1 VGRTLWLSF
10 KEAAMKSRSLIAVGM
25 LAVSAA
31 ALAGGAH
38 PAADAASAEV
48 KMMDSNQD
56 GFVSPAE
63 HSAGAKKMFTQMD
76 ADHDGKVTAVEM
88 DAAHKGMK
96 SHEHSSKEMSSAEKI
111 KVVDANND
119 GVLTAQEHKD
129 ASESMF
135 GKMDEDKDGKLTLA
149 EVQSGHE
156 QMMGSTHR

>member
-1 VGRTLWLSF
+1 
-10 KEAAMKSRSLIAVGM
+10 MKSRLLIAGGM
-25 LAVSAA
+25 LALSGAA
-31 ALAGGAH
+31 FAGGAH

-48 KMMDSNQD
+48 KMMDTNQD

-63 HSAGAKKMFTQMD
+63 HATGARKMFTQMD
-76 ADHDGKVTAVEM
+76 ADHDGKVTAAEM
-88 DAAHKGMK
+88 DVAHKKMEGEMRGHQE
-96 SHEHSSKEMSSAEKI
+96 SGHENTGREMSSAEKI

-135 GKMDEDKDGKLTLA
+135 GKMDADKDGRLTLA
-149 EVQSGHE
+149 EVQTGHE